1 MSERGWGFGGQVYK
15 GSSVEW
21 YTPPEIFKAL
31 GLQFDLDPA
40 APSGGVPWI
49 PADRHYSIA
58 DDGLALPWAGR
69 VWLNPPYGRES
80 AVWVD
85 RLAAHGDGVALVFA
99 RTDTAWGQR
108 NILAADAV
116 CLVAGRLSF
125 VPGPSASQPKGHNAG
140 APSMLLGFG
149 DVCASA
155 VLGCRLGLTF
165 VANECAWLELA
176 A

>member
-1 MSERGWGFGGQVYK
+1 MSDQTKKARGWGFGGQVYK

-21 YTPPEIFKAL
+21 YTPS
-31 GLQFDLDPA
+31 GDLQGPRLT
-40 APSGGVPWI
+40 
-49 PADRHYSIA
+49 RHYSIA
-58 DDGLALPWAGR
+58 EDGLALPWAGR

-80 AVWVD
+80 AEWVD

-108 NILAADAV
+108 NIAAADAV
-116 CLVAGRLSF
+116 CLIAGRLSF

-149 DVCASA
+149 ETCASA
-155 VLGCRLGLTF
+155 VLACRLGLTF
-165 VANECAWLELA
+165 VADNCDCLELVA
-176 A
+176 